1 VITLFILKV
10 LVLLD
15 HVVDVVEVA
24 VVVAIVGDLL
34 LVVDVGAH
42 STVPGLCNYL
52 CLHHLALLGEFG
64 ALLNGISRKD
74 LIVSI
79 LF

>member
-1 VITLFILKV
+1 MITLFILKV
-10 LVLLD
+10 LVLLN

-42 STVPGLCNYL
+42 SAVPGLSYYL
-52 CLHHLALLGEFG
+52 GLHHLALLGELG
-64 ALLNGISRKD
+64 GLLNGIS
-74 LIVSI
+74 
-79 LF
+79 

>member
-1 VITLFILKV
+1 MITLFILKV
-10 LVLLD
+10 LVLLN
-15 HVVDVVEVA
+15 HVVDIVEVA

-52 CLHHLALLGEFG
+52 GLHHLALLGELG
-64 ALLNGISRKD
+64 GLLNGIS
-74 LIVSI
+74 
-79 LF
+79 